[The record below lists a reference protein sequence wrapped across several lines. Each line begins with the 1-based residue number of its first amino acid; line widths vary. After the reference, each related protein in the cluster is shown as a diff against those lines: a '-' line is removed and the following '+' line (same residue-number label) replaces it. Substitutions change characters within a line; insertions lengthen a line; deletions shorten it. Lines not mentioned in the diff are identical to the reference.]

1 MNDASQG
8 AGAGR
13 ARGTGRHSCF
23 RFPRPASE
31 RCRPT
36 PHHAFL
42 TPSSER
48 QVSAER
54 GPPAASPRPAP
65 AQSSAS
71 LRGLFSWW
79 LRPRLPRDV
88 SMCRF
93 GRCGLRCGPRA
104 CSQRGG
110 RVFATLPAAFLS
122 GVPPSLSLLPQIAA
136 SCERAFS
143 SAVPHAPLGDSP
155 HSHRGA
161 GLSSAGRPLPPCVR
175 SGFGGFSSPTFDSC
189 VL

>member
-1 MNDASQG
+1 M
-8 AGAGR
+8 
-13 ARGTGRHSCF
+13 RGTGRHGCF
-23 RFPRPASE
+23 RFPRPGSE
-31 RCRPT
+31 RCPPT
-36 PHHAFL
+36 PHHTFL

-48 QVSAER
+48 QVNTEG

-65 AQSSAS
+65 AQASAS

-110 RVFATLPAAFLS
+110 RVFAMLPAAFLS

-136 SCERAFS
+136 SCERALLLRG
-143 SAVPHAPLGDSP
+143 PRCAPWRRPAQPPTSQPFLGRAP
-155 HSHRGA
+155 APPTCPERVWGIL
-161 GLSSAGRPLPPCVR
+161 LSNVRLLCVVISR
-175 SGFGGFSSPTFDSC
+175 TTN
-189 VL
+189 